1 MNFKE
6 LIGKVFKF
14 NPATYY
20 AWKRQQR
27 PIILLLDKYFTKEEL
42 DKYFTKD
49 ELEEL
54 DKYFTKDELEEFLST
69 TKIEK
74 FEKMLLSDSKYTIS
88 LKEAFKLMIDG
99 YILESY
105 GGFTFHFNDG
115 FFTTTDDV
123 TPFHVINEKC
133 TNMKFKIINK

>member
-6 LIGKVFKF
+6 LMGKVFKF
-14 NPATYY
+14 KSLATYY
-20 AWKRQQR
+20 TWKRQQR
-27 PIILLLDKYFTKEEL
+27 PIILL
-42 DKYFTKD
+42 
-49 ELEEL
+49 L

-74 FEKMLLSDSKYTIS
+74 FEKMLLSDNKYTIS

-133 TNMKFKIINK
+133 TNMMFKIINKKTENGIS